1 MHIKVDEDLP
11 RAIAEVLRQ
20 RGYSC
25 STVVEQKM
33 GGWADADLWEVVQDH
48 EQFLITAG
56 KGFGDIRR
64 HAPAPRFTNQT
75 ADVAEAGPF
84 VLMS

>member
-25 STVVEQKM
+25 STVLEQEM
-33 GGWADADLWEVVQDH
+33 GGWADADLWEAVQDH
-48 EQFLITAG
+48 EQFLITAD

-64 HAPAPRFTNQT
+64 HTPGAHHGVLLCAPPRMES
-75 ADVAEAGPF
+75 A
-84 VLMS
+84 LS